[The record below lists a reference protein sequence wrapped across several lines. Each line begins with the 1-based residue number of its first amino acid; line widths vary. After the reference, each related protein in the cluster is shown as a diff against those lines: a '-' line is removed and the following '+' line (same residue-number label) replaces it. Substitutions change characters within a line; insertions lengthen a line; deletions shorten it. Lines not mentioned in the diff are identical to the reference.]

1 MTTLLEMFALRARE
15 FAEEVARLG
24 QLHLMGA
31 AFLDAMEE
39 IARRRT
45 LCDAAREEIERHE
58 DYVEAML
65 SYGVSAS

>member
-1 MTTLLEMFALRARE
+1 
-15 FAEEVARLG
+15 
-24 QLHLMGA
+24 MGA
-31 AFLDAMEE
+31 AFVDAMEE